1 MQVSAISNPRYP
13 GWRWRITGY
22 DGDVIEESRD
32 EFPSIAEAVAA
43 GTTRLV
49 HMNAVEGGR
58 S

>member
-22 DGDVIEESRD
+22 DGQVLEESHD
-32 EFPSIAEAVAA
+32 KFPTISAAVTA
-43 GTTRLV
+43 GTERLTS
-49 HMNAVEGGR
+49 MNAIR